1 MNIKE
6 LISLHEQAIQTL
18 KNIEQNNEAIRK
30 NQDRCVMIEKGNEFV
45 GSLKRDFIAE
55 FHSIIDETRRI
66 RQINI
71 NQYAEIM
78 QRLNASIV
86 NRMML
91 VDADG
96 ISEVVVTET
105 IESNLLK

>member
-1 MNIKE
+1 M
-6 LISLHEQAIQTL
+6 H
-18 KNIEQNNEAIRK
+18 
-30 NQDRCVMIEKGNEFV
+30 
-45 GSLKRDFIAE
+45 
-55 FHSIIDETRRI
+55 
-66 RQINI
+66 
-71 NQYAEIM
+71 
-78 QRLNASIV
+78 RLNAPIV

>member
-1 MNIKE
+1 MTHSE
-6 LISLHEQAIQTL
+6 LHAMAIEVL
-18 KNIEQNNEAIRK
+18 AEINKNTEAIRK

-55 FHSIIDETRRI
+55 FHAIIDETRRI

-78 QRLNASIV
+78 QRLNAPIV